1 LGIETIIHWRIDGKR
16 RRGLA
21 KDYRRPTKISFER
34 CKKDRDNFVNRS
46 AQITMEKPKMPK
58 PKRERE
64 REFKMENN
72 GPVRNFYA
80 SENQIKIT

>member
-16 RRGLA
+16 RA
-21 KDYRRPTKISFER
+21 VWPKIT
-34 CKKDRDNFVNRS
+34 KDRQRSRLNYVKRIEITSNRH
-46 AQITMEKPKMPK
+46 AQITMQKPKMPK